1 MPQWLQEINYFL
13 MANYAIQVTP
23 DGAGT
28 WNRPSVTRGATA
40 LVGGTAI
47 TLNTQDAASH
57 NSLHEAI
64 PVVVRAFKNSAAA
77 NGNPA
82 SNFTAL
88 LHDNNDG
95 SYTVTSAKY
104 DVTSITS
111 GTAVTRPSELITSG
125 MSLQTAMRRGERV
138 ILNDKAAND

>member
-1 MPQWLQEINYFL
+1 

-23 DGAGT
+23 DGNGNF
-28 WNRPSVTRGATA
+28 NRPSVTRGATA

-47 TLNTQDAASH
+47 SLNTQDAASK
-57 NSLHEAI
+57 NSLHEAF
-64 PVVVRAFKNSAAA
+64 PVVLRAFKNSAAA

-88 LHDNNDG
+88 LRDNNDG
-95 SYTVTSAKY
+95 TYTVTSAKY

-125 MSLQTAMRRGERV
+125 LNLQVAMRRGERV
-138 ILNDKAAND
+138 IMNDKAANG